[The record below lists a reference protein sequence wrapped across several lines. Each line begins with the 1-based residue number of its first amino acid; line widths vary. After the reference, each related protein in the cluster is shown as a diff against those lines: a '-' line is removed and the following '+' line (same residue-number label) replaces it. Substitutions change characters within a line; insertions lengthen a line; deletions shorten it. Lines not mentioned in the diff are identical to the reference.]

1 MYLTGLIQ
9 RDRLFELVQR
19 WFADRPEPGDGRFLT
34 EVFIYESLVTRP
46 GLRRFLADICGAVC
60 PGPLRARRV
69 FAKDA
74 VREAIVASCR
84 EPDARAR
91 ELFERW
97 RRRPE
102 DFFPGTPTDII
113 LFQRPDGRLV
123 GMTRIKRI
131 RRIVEKASR
140 RVSDRLAGA
149 IGMTARSLA
158 EKRARELGM
167 PLERLISDAA
177 TMDADFAAAEE
188 IISQAFRGAPR
199 HFQPADLR
207 IDDVI
212 GAKFVGRPDTLVRLE
227 RAVAAYPGARITE
240 RKEHRGAYNDVNL
253 LVDLELPPPG
263 ELIDALRG
271 RDWSFAARRGLPPE
285 QLAAEFPAYVE
296 SGARTVRCEVI
307 LTTWPELVESEFG
320 RSLHEAR
327 ILRQRH
333 RAGYDGRIAN
343 NAAYLISYLMMLAIS
358 PETEVRALPFKM
370 WGRYLPDMAETIIW
384 RLFGVAN
391 GTAILDTFLLP
402 PQEEDLSGEAALAG
416 EG

>member
-34 EVFIYESLVTRP
+34 EVFIYESQVIRP
-46 GLRRFLADICGAVC
+46 VLRRFLAEVCGAVC

-69 FAKDA
+69 FTKDA

-84 EPDARAR
+84 EPDGRAR

-113 LFQRPDGRLV
+113 LFQRPDGHLL
-123 GMTRIKRI
+123 GMTRVKRI

-149 IGMTARSLA
+149 IGATARSLA
-158 EKRARELGM
+158 ERRARDLGM
-167 PLERLISDAA
+167 PLERLVSDAD
-177 TMDADFAAAEE
+177 TMAADFAAAEE
-188 IISQAFRGAPR
+188 TISRAFRGGPG
-199 HFQPADLR
+199 HFRPEDLR

-212 GAKFVGRPDTLVRLE
+212 GAKFVGRPEVLERLE
-227 RAVAAYPGARITE
+227 RAVAAYPGARVAE
-240 RKEHRGAYNDVNL
+240 REEHRGDYNDVNL

-263 ELIDALRG
+263 ELVGARRG
-271 RDWSFAARRGLPPE
+271 SDWSFAARRGLPPE
-285 QLAAEFPAYVE
+285 QLAAGFPAYVE
-296 SGARTVRCEVI
+296 SGARTVRFEVI

-333 RAGYDGRIAN
+333 RDGYSGRIAN

-358 PETEVRALPFKM
+358 PQTEVGALPFKM
-370 WGRYLPDMAETIIW
+370 WGRYLPDMADTIIW
-384 RLFGVAN
+384 RLFGVTN
-391 GTAILDTFLLP
+391 GTALLDTFLLS
-402 PQEEDLSGEAALAG
+402 PQEEDLSGEMALAG
-416 EG
+416 G